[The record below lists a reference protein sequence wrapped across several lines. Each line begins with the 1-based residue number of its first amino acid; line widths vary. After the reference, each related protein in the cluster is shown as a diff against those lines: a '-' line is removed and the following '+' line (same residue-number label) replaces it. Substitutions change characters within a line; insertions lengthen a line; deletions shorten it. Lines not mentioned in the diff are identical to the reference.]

1 MDYKQLVGANWVDPP
16 ERKRKRA
23 NYAENAFYASS
34 KLSGKDRKDLKL
46 PKMPQLQDFQFFDTH
61 RLQELYE
68 KMHAY
73 EVRRGAAR
81 GQTECA
87 GGSAGVAQLQD
98 LQLFDTH
105 RLQELY
111 EKTPA

>member
-73 EVRRGAAR
+73 EVRRGGQGRGVGSRAGWGQWGAA
-81 GQTECA
+81 
-87 GGSAGVAQLQD
+87 AGVPVL
-98 LQLFDTH
+98 
-105 RLQELY
+105 
-111 EKTPA
+111 